1 MREKQAWL
9 ADAETLYCFLS
20 DAPEP
25 PRQADLILTLGSHD
39 RRVPD
44 YAAAVYHSGAAP
56 LLVCTG
62 GLGRMTRGL
71 WTEPEAEIFA
81 RRCRELGVPAERL
94 LTEPRSTNT
103 GENFVFTRELLASQG
118 IHPRIGLIV
127 CKPYMHKRALAT
139 GQKQWPE
146 VRWSIGTPRLSFAE
160 YFPGGPPP
168 QEVTIMVGD
177 LQRLDVY
184 AERGFQTPVK
194 IPQEV
199 RQAWARLV
207 ADGFDKQLI

>member
-9 ADAETLYCFLS
+9 ADAEILYRFLS

-25 PRQADLILTLGSHD
+25 PRQADLILALGSHD

-62 GLGRMTRGL
+62 GLGRMTRDL
-71 WTEPEAEIFA
+71 WTEPE
-81 RRCRELGVPAERL
+81 
-94 LTEPRSTNT
+94 RSTNT
-103 GENFVFTRELLASQG
+103 GENFVFTRELLASRG
-118 IHPRIGLIV
+118 ISPRSALIV

-146 VRWSIGTPRLSFAE
+146 VRWHIGTPHLSFAE

-184 AERGFQTPVK
+184 AERGFQTPVEV
-194 IPQEV
+194 PQEV
-199 RQAWARLV
+199 RLAWARLV